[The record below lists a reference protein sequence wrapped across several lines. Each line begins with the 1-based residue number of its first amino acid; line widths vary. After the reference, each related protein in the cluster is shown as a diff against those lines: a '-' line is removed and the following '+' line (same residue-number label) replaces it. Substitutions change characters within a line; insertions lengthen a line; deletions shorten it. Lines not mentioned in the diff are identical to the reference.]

1 MRCPLPAPDVRR
13 VRLGAACRLGDLR
26 GFHRSEPGQD
36 FPPEQLW
43 VVDRVGIGLIPLRQ
57 RPLASRDG
65 STAPTTDLGRLTRV
79 SRDARLAAD
88 VAKVRDGSS
97 AVGTT
102 PQCKSRPAELI
113 Q

>member
-1 MRCPLPAPDVRR
+1 
-13 VRLGAACRLGDLR
+13 
-26 GFHRSEPGQD
+26 
-36 FPPEQLW
+36 
-43 VVDRVGIGLIPLRQ
+43 
-57 RPLASRDG
+57 
-65 STAPTTDLGRLTRV
+65 
-79 SRDARLAAD
+79 